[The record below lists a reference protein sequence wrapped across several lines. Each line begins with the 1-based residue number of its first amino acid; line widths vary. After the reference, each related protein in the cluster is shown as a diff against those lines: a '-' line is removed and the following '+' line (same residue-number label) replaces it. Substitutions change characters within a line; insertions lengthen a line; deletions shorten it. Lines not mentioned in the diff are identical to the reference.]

1 MNMEEYTQ
9 WKYAMFSLLT
19 SRGYTV
25 EEVGYILNWWDGIKG
40 KYEVELVGQ
49 ETFDKIY
56 AATSTMKYN
65 DFDNWT
71 IRILFYAPYI
81 IQEPYEARKSS
92 WLGRFIKAEHTE
104 TLPSGTK
111 VTRLEL
117 TEEGRDAL
125 QANVSHIP
133 GLGRSEL

>member
-25 EEVGYILNWWDGIKG
+25 EEVGYTLNWWDGIKG

-81 IQEPYEARKSS
+81 IQK
-92 WLGRFIKAEHTE
+92 
-104 TLPSGTK
+104 
-111 VTRLEL
+111 
-117 TEEGRDAL
+117 
-125 QANVSHIP
+125 
-133 GLGRSEL
+133 